1 MKHISLFRIMTG
13 LLSLLIYCGMALWID
28 FHDLMVLATDVALQ
42 VCTNMVARYMAID
55 DMLENVMVRFVLLVG
70 FALGLQWLWNS

>member
-1 MKHISLFRIMTG
+1 MTG
-13 LLSLLIYCGMALWID
+13 LLPLLIYCGMALWID
-28 FHDLMVLATDVALQ
+28 FHDLMVLVTVVALQ
-42 VCTNMVARYMAID
+42 VCANMVARYMTID